1 MLAVKFF
8 RTSQTM
14 FFTHP
19 HRHSDGKIGLDILM
33 LRFKAG
39 VAFLGYWS
47 LSHCAVATVRVCR

>member
-1 MLAVKFF
+1 
-8 RTSQTM
+8 M